1 MHYSYNKNRNFNILL
16 DDTLK
21 KKDFDTGKNSQKK
34 DFIRNKFDRYKYDID
49 FRLKDLNNMFETKIF
64 NRYNLLQDNKTSE
77 KKYLLTSNNLLN
89 RKKLPKINKEK
100 RDNINQENKNN
111 Q

>member
-1 MHYSYNKNRNFNILL
+1 
-16 DDTLK
+16 
-21 KKDFDTGKNSQKK
+21 
-34 DFIRNKFDRYKYDID
+34 
-49 FRLKDLNNMFETKIF
+49 MFETKIF
-64 NRYNLLQDNKTSE
+64 NRYNLLQDNKTNE